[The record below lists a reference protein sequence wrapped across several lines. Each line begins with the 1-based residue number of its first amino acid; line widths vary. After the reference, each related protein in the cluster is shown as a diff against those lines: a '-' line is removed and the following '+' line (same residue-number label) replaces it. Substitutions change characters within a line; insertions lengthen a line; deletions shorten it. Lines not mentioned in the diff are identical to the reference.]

1 MILMENVI
9 SLNKDIDEKLSFQ
22 EERNRNEYSNT
33 VAKVVDNSIGYII
46 KALPVNE
53 NIKQI
58 ALDVKGAFKT
68 GDFKEIVKTAVKSSI
83 KEGLEILNLPKNV
96 ISDITKISKIAF
108 RGGLSSALSAG
119 IDIISKKYLKNNIFS
134 SVLFKITNEMK
145 NYVFSKD
152 FKIKIDNSINKLLE
166 KNNKF
171 NDLCQKWYESYEKFD
186 LFNMNSLCKSIKN
199 MQKHIVND
207 KDCKVQS
214 DIIEN
219 MTNLINTKK
228 SKLSPIQM
236 QICNNI

>member
-1 MILMENVI
+1 MENVI

-58 ALDVKGAFKT
+58 ALDVKDAFKT

-119 IDIISKKYLKNNIFS
+119 IDIISRKYLKNNIFS

-219 MTNLINTKK
+219 MTNLINTKN

>member
-1 MILMENVI
+1 MENGI

-58 ALDVKGAFKT
+58 ALDVKDAFKT

-108 RGGLSSALSAG
+108 SGGLSSALSAG

-134 SVLFKITNEMK
+134 YVLFKITNEMK

-152 FKIKIDNSINKLLE
+152 FKIKIDNNINKLLE

-171 NDLCQKWYESYEKFD
+171 NALCQKWYESYEKFD

-219 MTNLINTKK
+219 MTNLINTKN

>member
-1 MILMENVI
+1 MENVI

-58 ALDVKGAFKT
+58 ALDVKDAFKT

-108 RGGLSSALSAG
+108 SGGLSSALSAG

-152 FKIKIDNSINKLLE
+152 FKIKIDNNINKLLE

-219 MTNLINTKK
+219 MTNLINTKN
-228 SKLSPIQM
+228 SKLSPIQK
-236 QICNNI
+236 QIYNNI

>member
-1 MILMENVI
+1 MENVI

-58 ALDVKGAFKT
+58 ALDVKDAFKT

-108 RGGLSSALSAG
+108 SGGLSSALSAG

-134 SVLFKITNEMK
+134 SVLFKI
-145 NYVFSKD
+145 
-152 FKIKIDNSINKLLE
+152 KIDNNINKLLE

-219 MTNLINTKK
+219 MTNLINTKN

>member
-1 MILMENVI
+1 MENVI

-58 ALDVKGAFKT
+58 ALDVKDAFKT

-186 LFNMNSLCKSIKN
+186 LFSMNSLCKSIKN

>member
-1 MILMENVI
+1 MENVI

-58 ALDVKGAFKT
+58 ALDVKDAFKT

-108 RGGLSSALSAG
+108 SGGLSSALSAG

-152 FKIKIDNSINKLLE
+152 FKIKIDNNINKLLE

-171 NDLCQKWYESYEKFD
+171 NDLCQKWYKSYEKFD
-186 LFNMNSLCKSIKN
+186 LFKMNSLCKSIKN

-219 MTNLINTKK
+219 MTNLINTKN

>member
-1 MILMENVI
+1 MENVI

-58 ALDVKGAFKT
+58 ALDVKDAFNK

-108 RGGLSSALSAG
+108 SGGLSSALSAG

-152 FKIKIDNSINKLLE
+152 FKIKIDNNINKLLE

-219 MTNLINTKK
+219 MTNLINTKN

>member
-1 MILMENVI
+1 MENVI

-22 EERNRNEYSNT
+22 EERNINEYSNT

-58 ALDVKGAFKT
+58 ALDVKDAFKT

-96 ISDITKISKIAF
+96 ISDISKISKIAF
-108 RGGLSSALSAG
+108 SGGLSSALSAG

-152 FKIKIDNSINKLLE
+152 FKIKIDNNINKLLE

-219 MTNLINTKK
+219 MTNLINTKN

>member
-1 MILMENVI
+1 MENVI

-33 VAKVVDNSIGYII
+33 VAKVVDNSICYII

-58 ALDVKGAFKT
+58 ALDVKDAFKT

-219 MTNLINTKK
+219 MTNLINTKN

>member
-1 MILMENVI
+1 MENVI

-58 ALDVKGAFKT
+58 ALDVKDAFKT
-68 GDFKEIVKTAVKSSI
+68 GDFKEIVKVAVKSSI

-219 MTNLINTKK
+219 MTNLINTKN

>member
-1 MILMENVI
+1 MENVI

-58 ALDVKGAFKT
+58 ALDVKDAFKT

-219 MTNLINTKK
+219 MTNLINTKN

>member
-1 MILMENVI
+1 MENVI

-58 ALDVKGAFKT
+58 ALDVKDAFKT

-152 FKIKIDNSINKLLE
+152 FKIKIDNNINKLLE

>member
-1 MILMENVI
+1 MENVI

-58 ALDVKGAFKT
+58 ALDVKDAFKT

-108 RGGLSSALSAG
+108 SGGLSSALSAG

-145 NYVFSKD
+145 NYVFIKY
-152 FKIKIDNSINKLLE
+152 FKIKIDNNINKLLE

-219 MTNLINTKK
+219 MTNLINTKN

>member
-1 MILMENVI
+1 MENVI

-58 ALDVKGAFKT
+58 ALDVKDAFKT

-152 FKIKIDNSINKLLE
+152 FKIKIDNNINKLLE

-219 MTNLINTKK
+219 MTNLINTKN

-236 QICNNI
+236 QIYNNI

>member
-1 MILMENVI
+1 MENVI

-58 ALDVKGAFKT
+58 ALDVKDAFKT

-83 KEGLEILNLPKNV
+83 KEGLESLNLPKNV

-108 RGGLSSALSAG
+108 SGGLSSALSAG

-152 FKIKIDNSINKLLE
+152 FKIKIDNNITKLLE

-219 MTNLINTKK
+219 MTNLINTKN

>member
-1 MILMENVI
+1 MENVI

-58 ALDVKGAFKT
+58 ALDVKDAFKT

-96 ISDITKISKIAF
+96 ISDISKISKIAF

-219 MTNLINTKK
+219 MTNLINTKN

>member
-1 MILMENVI
+1 MENVI

-33 VAKVVDNSIGYII
+33 VTKVVDNSIGYII

-58 ALDVKGAFKT
+58 ALDVKDAFKT

>member
-1 MILMENVI
+1 MENVI
-9 SLNKDIDEKLSFQ
+9 SLNKNIDEKLTFQ
-22 EERNRNEYSNT
+22 EERNRNEYSNI

-53 NIKQI
+53 NIKQV
-58 ALDVKGAFKT
+58 ALDVKDAFKT

-108 RGGLSSALSAG
+108 NGGLSSALSAG
-119 IDIISKKYLKNNIFS
+119 IDIISTKYLKNNIFS

-152 FKIKIDNSINKLLE
+152 FKIKIDNNINKLLE

-236 QICNNI
+236 QICNNII